1 MLLAAEWGVGQVF
14 WSMLWIFLFMLWIWM
29 IFVIFAD
36 IFRSDDLSGWGKTIW
51 SIFVIFLPFLGIFT
65 YLIARGNGMAERQ
78 AAMARASQQ
87 ASQAYIRNVAASS
100 SAADQLGTLAD
111 LHAAGKIDDAEYA
124 AAKAK
129 VIG

>member
-1 MLLAAEWGVGQVF
+1 VLLAAEWGVGQVF

-36 IFRSDDLSGWGKTIW
+36 IFRSDDLSGWAKTIW
-51 SIFVIFLPFLGIFT
+51 SVFVIFLPFLGIFA
-65 YLIARGNGMAERQ
+65 YLIARGGGMAERQ
-78 AAMARASQQ
+78 AADARASQAATQ
-87 ASQAYIRNVAASS
+87 TYIRNVAASS

-111 LHAAGKIDDAEYA
+111 LHAAGKLDDAEYT